1 MSLPADNRGSLS
13 KYKRPALAVIEL
25 QGTSSRQIYGG
36 LRVGAGC
43 LPSSGVW
50 GSRKAPAGYLY
61 TGESAPTRFRLS
73 KKPCG
78 NPAVAGMAGL
88 FSLYQV
94 QERAIMPKHSVVST
108 PSVSTSLDAVQAK
121 LEQTNAVLSM
131 LLNDAGES
139 RFDSDHG
146 TVLAVLWTALD
157 LVNAAREASQQVFD
171 AYIAEVMTMAPT
183 AKGAYLGGA
192 EQ

>member
-1 MSLPADNRGSLS
+1 M
-13 KYKRPALAVIEL
+13 IHL
-25 QGTSSRQIYGG
+25 QGTSSRQIFGG
-36 LRVGAGC
+36 LRTGAGC
-43 LPSSGVW
+43 LPFAGVSGSSN
-50 GSRKAPAGYLY
+50 APVGLRAE
-61 TGESAPTRFRLS
+61 ESAPTRFNFSMNRVAIPTKASVARL
-73 KKPCG
+73 
-78 NPAVAGMAGL
+78 V
-88 FSLYQV
+88 SLSNHA
-94 QERAIMPKHSVVST
+94 ERAIMPKHSVVST
-108 PSVSTSLDAVQAK
+108 PSFSASLDAVQAK

-146 TVLAVLWTALD
+146 AVLAVLWTALD
-157 LVNAAREASQQVFD
+157 LVNAAREASQHAFD